1 MEYGENEMIIT
12 QRLQNCRQLIL
23 SGLVLFIL
31 STACPVGAQSP
42 GQTPPPLV
50 EVAVISEAA
59 VNPPMT
65 HVGRIEAIQAVDVQA
80 RVQGYLEQ
88 VKFTEGGRVKAGDLL
103 YVIEQAPYLAQVNAD
118 KAKTAQAQAALNKA
132 RQYRERLQNVRS
144 GGVSKTDLETALA
157 DEEEAQAQVDQA
169 AATLAVSH
177 LNLDYTTIKA
187 PISGRIGVSNYTQG
201 NLVSQESGA
210 LARIVQ
216 LNPIRVVYSVSE
228 TDRVDVLMSIQNQGK
243 SFNDAKKDIV
253 PRLRLPN
260 GAMYPIPGRIEFT
273 DNEVD
278 SATGTVAVRAVF
290 ANPDELLLPGQ
301 FVTVELSLADPQKMP
316 MVPQPAV
323 LEDRQG
329 QYVFVVDSDNRAQ
342 RRNITTGPTVGT
354 TWAVKSGLMAGETVV
369 VSGVQKVR
377 TGQTV
382 NPQSASQP

>member
-1 MEYGENEMIIT
+1 MITAQHI
-12 QRLQNCRQLIL
+12 RRCRKLIL
-23 SGLVLFIL
+23 SGLIIL
-31 STACPVGAQSP
+31 ILNGACPVGAQVP
-42 GQTPPPLV
+42 GQVPPPLV

-65 HVGRIEAIQAVDVQA
+65 HVGRVEAIQSVDVQA

-88 VKFTEGGRVKAGDLL
+88 VKFSEGGRVKAGDLL
-103 YVIEQAPYLAQVNAD
+103 YVIEQAPYMAQVNAD

-169 AATLAVSH
+169 IATLDVSR

-187 PISGRIGVSNYTQG
+187 PISGRIGVSNFTQG

-228 TDRVDVLMSIQNQGK
+228 TDRVDVLLSIQDQGK
-243 SFNDAKKDIV
+243 SFNDAKTDIV

-260 GAMYPIPGRIEFT
+260 GTLYTIPGRIEFA

-278 SATGTVAVRAVF
+278 RNTGTVAVRAVF

-316 MVPQPAV
+316 MVPQRAV

-329 QYVFVVDSDNRAQ
+329 QYVFVVDADNRAQ
-342 RRNITTGPTVGT
+342 RRNITTGVTVGT

-377 TGQTV
+377 SGQTV
-382 NPQSASQP
+382 NPQPAIQQ

>member
-1 MEYGENEMIIT
+1 MIIT
-12 QRLQNCRQLIL
+12 QHLRKSRQLTL
-23 SGLVLFIL
+23 SGLIFLIL
-31 STACPVGAQSP
+31 NAACPVGAQAP
-42 GQTPPPLV
+42 GQAPPPLV
-50 EVAVISEAA
+50 EVAVIGEAA

-103 YVIEQAPYLAQVNAD
+103 YIIEQAPYMAQVNAD
-118 KAKTAQAQAALNKA
+118 KARAAQSQAALNKA

-144 GGVSKTDLETALA
+144 GGISKTDLETALA

-169 AATLAVSH
+169 AATLAVSR
-177 LNLDYTTIKA
+177 LDLDYTTIKA
-187 PISGRIGVSNYTQG
+187 PIGGRIGVSNYTRG

-228 TDRVDVLMSIQNQGK
+228 NDRVDVLLSIQDQGK
-243 SFNDAKKDIV
+243 SFNDAKNDIV
-253 PRLRLPN
+253 TRLRLPN
-260 GAMYPIPGRIEFT
+260 GSLYPIPGRIEFT

-316 MVPQPAV
+316 VVPQRAV

-329 QYVFVVDSDNRAQ
+329 QYVFVVDADSQVQ
-342 RRNITTGPTVGT
+342 RRNITTGVTMET
-354 TWAVKSGLMAGETVV
+354 QWAVKSGLMAGETVV

-377 TGQTV
+377 DGQMV
-382 NPQSASQP
+382 NPQSASKS

>member
-1 MEYGENEMIIT
+1 MSAMQSLRKN
-12 QRLQNCRQLIL
+12 RQLIFG
-23 SGLVLFIL
+23 GLIIL
-31 STACPVGAQSP
+31 ILVTTSPVGAQSK

-50 EVAVISEAA
+50 EVAVITEAA

-65 HVGRIEAIQAVDVQA
+65 HVGRVEAIQSVDVQA

-88 VKFTEGGRVKAGDLL
+88 VKFSEGGRVKAGDLL
-103 YVIEQAPYLAQVNAD
+103 YVIEQAPYTAQVKADNA
-118 KAKTAQAQAALNKA
+118 KAAEARAALSKA

-157 DEEEAQAQVDQA
+157 DEQEAEAQVDQA
-169 AATLAVSH
+169 AATLDVSR
-177 LNLDYTTIKA
+177 LNLDYTTIKS
-187 PISGRIGVSNYTQG
+187 PISGRIGVSNVTRG
-201 NLVSQESGA
+201 NLVGPDSGP

-228 TDRVDVLMSIQNQGK
+228 TDRVDVLMKVKEHGG
-243 SFNDAKKDIV
+243 SFNDAKKDLV

-260 GAMYPIPGRIEFT
+260 GSMYPLPGRIEFS

-278 SATGTVAVRAVF
+278 TTTGTVAVRAVF
-290 ANPDELLLPGQ
+290 DNPNELLLPGQ

-316 MVPQPAV
+316 MVPQRAV
-323 LEDRQG
+323 LEDRDG
-329 QYVFVVDSDNRAQ
+329 QYVFVVDGNNHAQ
-342 RRNITTGPTVGT
+342 RRNISTGLTVGT
-354 TWAVKSGLMAGETVV
+354 QWAVKSGLMAGETVV

>member
-1 MEYGENEMIIT
+1 MIAT
-12 QRLQNCRQLIL
+12 QHLQNCRQLIL
-23 SGLVLFIL
+23 SGLVLLTL

-42 GQTPPPLV
+42 GQMPPPLV

-88 VKFTEGGRVKAGDLL
+88 VNFIEGGRVKAGDLL

-157 DEEEAQAQVDQA
+157 DEQEAQAQVDQA

-187 PISGRIGVSNYTQG
+187 PISGRIGVSNFTQG
-201 NLVSQESGA
+201 NLVGPDSGA

-228 TDRVDVLMSIQNQGK
+228 TDRVDVLLSIQNQGK

-260 GAMYPIPGRIEFT
+260 GVMYPIPGRIEFT

-316 MVPQPAV
+316 MVPQRAV
-323 LEDRQG
+323 LEDSQG

-342 RRNITTGPTVGT
+342 RRNITTGLTVGT

-382 NPQSASQP
+382 NSQPVSQP